1 MSLGRLISVQ
11 ITKIGYIKMIISQP
25 GGSFLDISQLIRI
38 NFPTNKKAELDGR
51 VIQGAHGS

>member
-1 MSLGRLISVQ
+1 MSFGWLISVQ
-11 ITKIGYIKMIISQP
+11 ITKIGYIKMIISQA

-51 VIQGAHGS
+51 VIQRVHGN